1 MDFQN
6 TDLRGGSL
14 QISTEVIGKIAR
26 CAALEIDGVAEVS
39 CGRQNKKLKDLLEAS
54 SIQSPVVVE
63 MRDGTANI
71 TLNLMMSFGAR
82 IPAVAEKVQ
91 ENVKN
96 AVQNMTNVT
105 VSRVNLVIAGLAEPL
120 QQRSK
125 IKFRIGS
132 RSSLCSGQRGFV
144 LREEHYGKYFA
155 P

>member
-1 MDFQN
+1 MN
-6 TDLRGGSL
+6 GGQHNGFSEYRSSGRSL

-71 TLNLMMSFGAR
+71 TLNLMMSFGDAFLLW
-82 IPAVAEKVQ
+82 PKGAG
-91 ENVKN
+91 NVKN

-105 VSRVNLVIAGLAEPL
+105 VSRVNLVIAGLAETTAAE
-120 QQRSK
+120 Q
-125 IKFRIGS
+125 
-132 RSSLCSGQRGFV
+132 
-144 LREEHYGKYFA
+144 
-155 P
+155 